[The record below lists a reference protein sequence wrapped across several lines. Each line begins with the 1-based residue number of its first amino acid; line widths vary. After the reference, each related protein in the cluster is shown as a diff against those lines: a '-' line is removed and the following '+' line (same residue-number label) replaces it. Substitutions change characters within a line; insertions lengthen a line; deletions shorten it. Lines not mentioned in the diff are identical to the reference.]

1 MKKNHPI
8 SYMGDNI
15 CGEMVSFEKSFYR
28 EVYLGVPVLKYQTLD
43 VFVKYLSF
51 LDARIP
57 AHVELQWMKYI
68 KMC

>member
-1 MKKNHPI
+1 
-8 SYMGDNI
+8 
-15 CGEMVSFEKSFYR
+15 MVSFEKSFYR

-51 LDARIP
+51 LATRIP